1 MVITI
6 TLKDFPILSFENI
19 TTNDELNGNVYF
31 IGTLNE
37 WGKNIT
43 DQKARNKEILTRLTL
58 EFDIKGNI
66 VNDKGGPITEDKVNP
81 LDVLSG
87 LLFQFLARSIL
98 TDLRVTTEYINDA
111 LNFDS
116 LTILEY
122 INIDIN
128 AEDNLIIIT
137 PADTFNTTLTKC
149 FNRMFQSH
157 VEPWKQALRDYLGIS
172 SFKEIQKDGGKKR
185 YRSSRKSP
193 SSRRRRSTK
202 RRTTS
207 RKQQK
212 RRRGSR
218 RAH

>member
-6 TLKDFPILSFENI
+6 RLQDFPKLSFGNI
-19 TTNDELNGNVYF
+19 TTTNDELNGNVYF

-37 WGKNIT
+37 WGQNIT
-43 DQKARNKEILTRLTL
+43 DEKTRNKEILTRLTL

-66 VNDKGGPITEDKVNP
+66 VNYKGESEDKVNP

-87 LLFQFLARSIL
+87 LLFQFLERSIL
-98 TDLRVTTEYINDA
+98 TDLRITNDFIDDA

-116 LTILEY
+116 QTILKY
-122 INIDIN
+122 INININ
-128 AEDNLIIIT
+128 AQGDLIIIT
-137 PADTFNTTLTKC
+137 PADTFDTKLTEC
-149 FNRMFQSH
+149 FNRMFQGDVKS
-157 VEPWKQALRDYLGIS
+157 WNQALRDYCGIS
-172 SFKEIQKDGGKKR
+172 YFKEIQNQGGKKR
-185 YRSSRKSP
+185 YRSSRKSS

>member
-6 TLKDFPILSFENI
+6 GLQDFPKLSFGNI
-19 TTNDELNGNVYF
+19 TTTNDELNGNVYF

-37 WGKNIT
+37 WGKNST
-43 DQKARNKEILTRLTL
+43 DEKARNKNILTRLTL

-66 VNDKGGPITEDKVNP
+66 VNDKGESEDKVNP

-87 LLFQFLARSIL
+87 LLLQFLVRSIL
-98 TDLRVTTEYINDA
+98 TDLRITNDFIDDA

-116 LTILEY
+116 QTILKY
-122 INIDIN
+122 IIININ
-128 AEDNLIIIT
+128 AEDDLIIIT
-137 PADTFNTTLTKC
+137 PADTFNTTLTEC
-149 FNRMFQSH
+149 FNRMFQGQ
-157 VEPWKQALRDYLGIS
+157 VESWKQALRDYCGIGY
-172 SFKEIQKDGGKKR
+172 FKEIQNQGGKKR
-185 YRSSRKSP
+185 YRSSRKSS